1 MSSSFDQH
9 SLGNDNSK
17 NSPSSEQNEG
27 HWSQAAFHC
36 QRTPM
41 ILKIDQPELDE
52 LLTTY
57 QIKDNINHHIGNNA
71 LKLNPYGLPSTS
83 NQTSPLNSLIK
94 STLNNLG
101 EYDALA
107 LPLTN
112 PTWRA
117 RWDSLCVDQS
127 SIGQQAPPAS
137 PSSDNNAEEA
147 EVWRRAG
154 YFLSS
159 ELNFHN
165 TLEVTKCICFAS
177 EWLELDAPAE
187 GIRFDCELALKQE
200 LSLATYLSASHLILP
215 RIRHERFLTD
225 YGRAICSILHGLP
238 SSVILSIVVPISDTA
253 EKTFA
258 AWEDWH
264 SLRQMCGYHARLN
277 ITLEIPHLGA
287 GVDLTSLINRWTA
300 EPIGFLMIPATSFIS
315 NAKHYPVLSKSCQTF
330 VKAMLKVEWVHPHK
344 PSVILSQTTEKKHSS
359 GGSLAYPQ
367 YLRFLEKRAAAI
379 VCDPIENFAAG
390 YLDYLQAPL
399 QVGHV
404 FSLHYSPSPHK
415 NNNPFRA
422 IGSWARLANRCVF
435 FSCHCLCFFLSKPLA
450 DNLDSVVYEGFEKDP
465 VKYSKYEEAIFRA
478 LCDRPVETTQVL
490 VVCGAG
496 RGPLVEAALRAARRA
511 DRVITVTA
519 IEKNPNSYLTLQERL
534 RTEWDPEVVQ
544 LWFGDMRDYHPA
556 DPIDIII
563 SELLGSFG
571 DNELSPECLDGVI
584 RWLSSDGISIPS
596 GYCSFVAPL
605 ASTKI
610 YSRVLELGKF
620 ETPYVVMIHSAEI
633 ISAQGGPDG
642 EMDKVQETWSFAHPR
657 TDLVFS
663 HITGVPITNFHNARS
678 SHLTFHIPQP
688 SVCHGLAAYFR
699 ATLYGNV
706 TIETHPESR
715 MSREMLSWFP
725 MFFPLKVS
733 FLNPVALFSKK
744 KKKKQEPIYCPK
756 NSELDVHIWRLT
768 DQVGRKV
775 WYEWSVEAFAI
786 PPVRPIKQNPRQ
798 KMSKMKLSGSPQPPS
813 SSASSS
819 KKPKTLGTT
828 DPSLL
833 ASELG
838 EQNQEEMN
846 ARDDD
851 GSLVLME
858 EEKDNLSDEFDHS
871 LDLLHPARIK
881 IAASALH
888 NVLGKESSVKW

>member
-1 MSSSFDQH
+1 MSSAYDQH
-9 SLGNDNSK
+9 SIGTEHHQST
-17 NSPSSEQNEG
+17 PSSEQNDC

-41 ILKIDQPELDE
+41 ILKINQPELDE

-57 QIKDNINHHIGNNA
+57 QIKDHIHSHLDNNA
-71 LKLNPYGLPSTS
+71 LSLNPYGLPATS
-83 NQTSPLNSLIK
+83 NQSSPLNSLIR
-94 STLNNLG
+94 STLHTQN

-112 PTWRA
+112 PTWRS
-117 RWDSLCVDQS
+117 RWDSFCVDQPP
-127 SIGQQAPPAS
+127 IAQQTPHTS
-137 PSSDNNAEEA
+137 ESSDSDAQEA
-147 EVWRRAG
+147 EYWRRAG

-165 TLEVTKCICFAS
+165 TIEVTKCVCFAS

-200 LSLATYLSASHLILP
+200 LSYATYLSASHLILP
-215 RIRHERFLTD
+215 RLRNRRSLSD
-225 YGRAICSILHGLP
+225 YARAICSILNGLP
-238 SSVILSIVVPISDTA
+238 SSVILSLVVPIFDSD
-253 EKTFA
+253 EKSFA
-258 AWEDWH
+258 VWEDWH
-264 SLRQMCGYHARLN
+264 SLRKLCGYHARLN
-277 ITLEIPHLGA
+277 ITLEIPHLGT
-287 GVDLTSLINRWTA
+287 VDLPSLVSRWTA

-330 VKAMLKVEWVHPHK
+330 VKAMLKYK
-344 PSVILSQTTEKKHSS
+344 PSIILSQTSEKIHSS

-367 YLRFLEKRAAAI
+367 YLRFLEKRAASI
-379 VCDPIENFAAG
+379 VSDPIENFAAG

-399 QVGHV
+399 Q
-404 FSLHYSPSPHK
+404 
-415 NNNPFRA
+415 
-422 IGSWARLANRCVF
+422 
-435 FSCHCLCFFLSKPLA
+435 PLA

-478 LCDRPVETTQVL
+478 LCDRPADTPQIL
-490 VVCGAG
+490 AVCGAG

-511 DRVITVTA
+511 DRDIILTA

-534 RTEWDPEVVQ
+534 RTEWDPDVVK
-544 LWFGDMRDYHPA
+544 LWFGDMRDYHPL

-584 RWLSSDGISIPS
+584 RWLATDGISIPS

-605 ASTKI
+605 ASSKI

-620 ETPYVVMIHSAEI
+620 ETPYVVMIHAAEI
-633 ISAQGGPDG
+633 ISAPGGGPEG
-642 EMDKVQETWSFAHPR
+642 EMEKVQETWSFAHPR

-663 HITGVPITNFHNARS
+663 PITGVPITNFHNARS

-706 TIETHPESR
+706 TIETHPDSR

-725 MFFPLKVS
+725 MFFPLK
-733 FLNPVALFSKK
+733 
-744 KKKKQEPIYCPK
+744 EPIHCPK
-756 NSELDVHIWRLT
+756 NSELDVHLWRLT

-775 WYEWSVEAFAI
+775 WYEWSVEAYVKAAARVTR
-786 PPVRPIKQNPRQ
+786 PRPRRRRCAREKCSSLSPETPVA
-798 KMSKMKLSGSPQPPS
+798 SGSTS
-813 SSASSS
+813 SRTMNVSSNVS
-819 KKPKTLGTT
+819 GET
-828 DPSLL
+828 DRISLST
-833 ASELG
+833 SETG
-838 EQNQEEMN
+838 ETSLEETVPGEDEDIENDHDHDNESVVMMT
-846 ARDDD
+846 
-851 GSLVLME
+851 ME
-858 EEKDNLSDEFDHS
+858 EKEGLTD
-871 LDLLHPARIK
+871 DLHHALHLHYGPRIK
-881 IAASALH
+881 IATSALH

>member
-1 MSSSFDQH
+1 
-9 SLGNDNSK
+9 
-17 NSPSSEQNEG
+17 
-27 HWSQAAFHC
+27 
-36 QRTPM
+36 
-41 ILKIDQPELDE
+41 
-52 LLTTY
+52 
-57 QIKDNINHHIGNNA
+57 
-71 LKLNPYGLPSTS
+71 
-83 NQTSPLNSLIK
+83 
-94 STLNNLG
+94 
-101 EYDALA
+101 
-107 LPLTN
+107 
-112 PTWRA
+112 
-117 RWDSLCVDQS
+117 
-127 SIGQQAPPAS
+127 
-137 PSSDNNAEEA
+137 
-147 EVWRRAG
+147 
-154 YFLSS
+154 
-159 ELNFHN
+159 
-165 TLEVTKCICFAS
+165 
-177 EWLELDAPAE
+177 
-187 GIRFDCELALKQE
+187 
-200 LSLATYLSASHLILP
+200 
-215 RIRHERFLTD
+215 
-225 YGRAICSILHGLP
+225 
-238 SSVILSIVVPISDTA
+238 
-253 EKTFA
+253 
-258 AWEDWH
+258 
-264 SLRQMCGYHARLN
+264 
-277 ITLEIPHLGA
+277 
-287 GVDLTSLINRWTA
+287 
-300 EPIGFLMIPATSFIS
+300 
-315 NAKHYPVLSKSCQTF
+315 
-330 VKAMLKVEWVHPHK
+330 
-344 PSVILSQTTEKKHSS
+344 VILSQTTEKKHSS

-399 QVGHV
+399 Q
-404 FSLHYSPSPHK
+404 
-415 NNNPFRA
+415 
-422 IGSWARLANRCVF
+422 
-435 FSCHCLCFFLSKPLA
+435 PLA

-478 LCDRPVETTQVL
+478 LCDRPAETTQVL
-490 VVCGAG
+490 AVCGAG

-511 DRVITVTA
+511 DRVITLTA

-605 ASTKI
+605 ASSKI

-725 MFFPLKVS
+725 MFFPLK
-733 FLNPVALFSKK
+733 
-744 KKKKQEPIYCPK
+744 EPIYCPK

-775 WYEWSVEAFAI
+775 WYEWSVEAFAN

-798 KMSKMKLSGSPQPPS
+798 KMSKMKSSGSPQPPS
-813 SSASSS
+813 PSASSS
-819 KKPKTLGTT
+819 KKAKILGTT

-838 EQNQEEMN
+838 EQNQEEMGGG
-846 ARDDD
+846 DDD
-851 GSLVLME
+851 GSVALME
-858 EEKDNLSDEFDHS
+858 EEKDNLSDEFDQS
-871 LDLLHPARIK
+871 LDLLHLARIK

>member
-215 RIRHERFLTD
+215 RIRHKRFLTD

-330 VKAMLKVEWVHPHK
+330 VKAMLKHK

-399 QVGHV
+399 Q
-404 FSLHYSPSPHK
+404 
-415 NNNPFRA
+415 
-422 IGSWARLANRCVF
+422 
-435 FSCHCLCFFLSKPLA
+435 PLA

-490 VVCGAG
+490 AVCGAG

-725 MFFPLKVS
+725 MFFPLK
-733 FLNPVALFSKK
+733 
-744 KKKKQEPIYCPK
+744 EPIYCPK

>member
-1 MSSSFDQH
+1 MATAGDHNSVR
-9 SLGNDNSK
+9 GNNK
-17 NSPSSEQNEG
+17 NSPMNEPQEY
-27 HWSQAAFHC
+27 HWTQSAFNS

-41 ILKIDQPELDE
+41 ILKLTQTELDA

-57 QIKDNINHHIGNNA
+57 QIKDNINNHLNNHS
-71 LKLNPYGLPSTS
+71 LSLNPYGPPPTS
-83 NQTSPLNSLIK
+83 SQSSPLNSLIK
-94 STLNNLG
+94 TSLNNLG

-112 PTWRA
+112 PSWRA

-127 SIGQQAPPAS
+127 HSNPQPPSAS
-137 PSSDNNAEEA
+137 QPPDNSQDAEF
-147 EVWRRAG
+147 WRRAG

-165 TLEVTKCICFAS
+165 TIEVAKCICFAS
-177 EWLELDAPAE
+177 EWLELDSPVE
-187 GIRFDCELALKQE
+187 GIRFDCELAMKQE
-200 LSLATYLSASHLILP
+200 VSYATYLSASHLILP
-215 RIRHERFLTD
+215 RIRHRRFISD
-225 YGRAICSILHGLP
+225 YGRAICSILTGLS
-238 SSVILSIVVPISDTA
+238 SSVVLSIVVPILDTD
-253 EKTFA
+253 EKTFM

-264 SLRQMCGYHARLN
+264 SLRKLCGYHPRLN
-277 ITLEIPHLGA
+277 ITLEIPHMGA
-287 GVDLTSLINRWTA
+287 AIDVPALINRWTA
-300 EPIGFLMIPATSFIS
+300 EPIGFLLIPATSFIS

-330 VKAMLKVEWVHPHK
+330 VKAMLKYK
-344 PSVILSQTTEKKHSS
+344 PSVILSQTSEGKHSS
-359 GGSLAYPQ
+359 GGSLAYAQ
-367 YLRFLEKRAAAI
+367 YIRFLEKRAAAI

-399 QVGHV
+399 Q
-404 FSLHYSPSPHK
+404 
-415 NNNPFRA
+415 
-422 IGSWARLANRCVF
+422 
-435 FSCHCLCFFLSKPLA
+435 PLA

-478 LCDRPVETTQVL
+478 LCDRPADATQVL
-490 VVCGAG
+490 AVCGAG

-511 DRVITVTA
+511 DRVITITA

-544 LWFGDMRDYHPA
+544 VWFGDMRDYQPT

-584 RWLSSDGISIPS
+584 RWLASDGISIPS

-605 ASTKI
+605 ASNKI
-610 YSRVLELGKF
+610 HSRVLELGKF
-620 ETPYVVMIHSAEI
+620 ETPYVVMIHAAEI

-642 EMDKVQETWSFAHPR
+642 EMGKVQETWSFAHPR

-663 HITGVPITNFHNARS
+663 HDTGVPITNFHNARS

-725 MFFPLKVS
+725 MFFPLK
-733 FLNPVALFSKK
+733 
-744 KKKKQEPIYCPK
+744 EPIYCPK
-756 NSELDVHIWRLT
+756 NSELDVHLWRLT

-775 WYEWSVEAFAI
+775 WYEWSVEAYTI
-786 PPVRPIKQNPRQ
+786 PAKRALKGRRQ
-798 KMSKMKLSGSPQPPS
+798 AGKMKPSGSPAAGS
-813 SSASSS
+813 SSGSAS
-819 KKPKTLGTT
+819 KRIKVPENT
-828 DPSLL
+828 DPCLL
-833 ASELG
+833 TG
-838 EQNQEEMN
+838 EMGDSNPIETAAEDETMDEDKDHL
-846 ARDDD
+846 DDD
-851 GSLVLME
+851 
-858 EEKDNLSDEFDHS
+858 FDLC
-871 LDLLHPARIK
+871 LDLHFDSRVK
-881 IAASALH
+881 IATSALH
-888 NVLGKESSVKW
+888 NVLGRESSVKW

>member
-1 MSSSFDQH
+1 
-9 SLGNDNSK
+9 
-17 NSPSSEQNEG
+17 
-27 HWSQAAFHC
+27 
-36 QRTPM
+36 M
-41 ILKIDQPELDE
+41 ILKINQPELDE

-57 QIKDNINHHIGNNA
+57 QIKDNINHHLGNNA
-71 LKLNPYGLPSTS
+71 LTLNPYGLPSTS
-83 NQTSPLNSLIK
+83 NQSSPLNSLIK

-117 RWDSLCVDQS
+117 RWDSLCIDQS

-165 TLEVTKCICFAS
+165 TIEVTKCICFAS

-215 RIRHERFLTD
+215 RIRHKRFLTD

-238 SSVILSIVVPISDTA
+238 SSVVLSIVVPISDTD

-264 SLRQMCGYHARLN
+264 NLRNMCGYHARLN

-287 GVDLTSLINRWTA
+287 GVDLNSLINRWTA

-330 VKAMLKVEWVHPHK
+330 VKAMLKHK

-379 VCDPIENFAAG
+379 VCDPIENFASG

-399 QVGHV
+399 Q
-404 FSLHYSPSPHK
+404 
-415 NNNPFRA
+415 
-422 IGSWARLANRCVF
+422 
-435 FSCHCLCFFLSKPLA
+435 PLA

-478 LCDRPVETTQVL
+478 LCDRPAETTQVL
-490 VVCGAG
+490 AVCGAG

-511 DRVITVTA
+511 DRVITLTA

-605 ASTKI
+605 ASSKI

-725 MFFPLKVS
+725 MFFPLK
-733 FLNPVALFSKK
+733 
-744 KKKKQEPIYCPK
+744 EPIYCPK

-775 WYEWSVEAFAI
+775 WYEWSVEAFAN

-798 KMSKMKLSGSPQPPS
+798 KMSKMKSSGSPQPPS
-813 SSASSS
+813 PSASSS
-819 KKPKTLGTT
+819 KKAKILGTT

-838 EQNQEEMN
+838 EQNQEEMGGG
-846 ARDDD
+846 DDD
-851 GSLVLME
+851 GSVALME
-858 EEKDNLSDEFDHS
+858 EEKDNLSDEFDQS
-871 LDLLHPARIK
+871 LDLLHLARIK